1 MKKILIC
8 APSNAAVD
16 EIISRISSKGFIG
29 EPDPECI
36 FSDPILS
43 NRSSADGMLLRLG
56 AIEYEP
62 STEVRRHTLD
72 ERLLEVLNGNK
83 AYELKE
89 KIKFSQELVH
99 DL

>member
-1 MKKILIC
+1 
-8 APSNAAVD
+8 
-16 EIISRISSKGFIG
+16 
-29 EPDPECI
+29 
-36 FSDPILS
+36 
-43 NRSSADGMLLRLG
+43 MLLRLG

-62 STEVRRHTLD
+62 SSEVRRHTLD